1 MKIKSVS
8 FLMLKTGNDC
18 LTSENI
24 EKFSKKVYSF
34 TWRFWGIWVFTLILI
49 LAIFLAVMDV
59 APYLHKDEVIIVD
72 LGRIILNQHAEW
84 SINWLIDQNQPAFL
98 FTYVGPVLQE
108 LAYEFGGQFG
118 PRVSGLLGGLSAA
131 TALVGW
137 LLTRGIKQ
145 KVAFGLGLI
154 FLLDPLFV
162 QAITLGRLDG
172 WTIALCLSC
181 CWIISYIYHSTES
194 RLFNVHLLIAGGLA
208 SMAFFIWPSAVFLFP
223 LIALELFGLVSKN
236 RINGETT
243 VGSIRPVLLF
253 IIGFSAATLLFLI
266 SISPQIF
273 TQINNILESVKSNT
287 RSGSSGGQLL
297 IFQNAIE
304 LLRVLKYTPVLV
316 IFSLAG
322 IAMYRQ
328 TGLVLMLLVTIIMT
342 LGTVVYIHRV
352 LYLVPYFIG
361 CVSGIYQNKSSNF
374 SPQLVRLVGIGLLL
388 MWSVSLSL
396 GTRTFIALNAKVDQN
411 RDLVQEA
418 SLSLLGPGNKK
429 VLAPFEFYYPGRAIG
444 WEMYNLYLALNE
456 PVNLTKTL
464 RILPHVD
471 YIIMSKPHLVDEH
484 EWVNQTKEF
493 ENILLKKGWQDKGI
507 FHLYNKP
514 AEPFNGVINNNLR
527 IRNLFSVFRKPYGP
541 YRLFVRGKGNLT
553 I

>member
-1 MKIKSVS
+1 
-8 FLMLKTGNDC
+8 
-18 LTSENI
+18 
-24 EKFSKKVYSF
+24 
-34 TWRFWGIWVFTLILI
+34 
-49 LAIFLAVMDV
+49 MDV

-72 LGRIILNQHAEW
+72 LGRIILNQNSEW
-84 SINWLIDQNQPAFL
+84 SINWLIDHNQPAFL

-118 PRVSGLLGGLSAA
+118 PRVSGIIGGLSAS

-137 LLTRGIKQ
+137 LLKRGIKQ

-162 QAITLGRLDG
+162 QAITMGRLDG

-181 CWIISYIYHSTES
+181 CWIISYIYYSSES
-194 RLFNVHLLIAGGLA
+194 RLFNVHLLITGGLA
-208 SMAFFIWPSAVFLFP
+208 SLAFFIWPSAVFLFP
-223 LIALELFGLVSKN
+223 LIAMELFSLVTKN
-236 RINGETT
+236 SINGKTT

-253 IIGFSAATLLFLI
+253 ITGFILATLLFLI
-266 SISPQIF
+266 SIYPQIF

-287 RSGSSGGQLL
+287 RSGSSGGQVL

-328 TGLVLMLLVTIIMT
+328 TGLVLMLLVTIVMT
-342 LGTVVYIHRV
+342 ITTVVYIHRV
-352 LYLVPYFIG
+352 LYLVPYFIV
-361 CVSGIYQNKSSNF
+361 CVSGIYQNKSSSF
-374 SPQLVRLVGIGLLL
+374 LPQLVRLGGIGVLL

-396 GTRTFIALNAKVDQN
+396 GTRTFIALDAKVDQN

-418 SLSLLGPGNKK
+418 TLSLLGPGNKK
-429 VLAPFEFYYPGRAIG
+429 VLAPFEFYYPGRAMG

-456 PVNLTKTL
+456 PANKEKTL
-464 RILPHVD
+464 QILPHVD
-471 YIIMSKPHLVDEH
+471 YIIMSKPHLVGEY
-484 EWVNQTKEF
+484 EWVKQTKEF
-493 ENILLKKGWQDKGI
+493 ENILLKNGWHDKGI

-514 AEPFNGVINNNLR
+514 AEPFTGIINNNLR
-527 IRNLFSVFRKPYGP
+527 IRNLFSIFRKPYGP
-541 YRLFVRGKGNLT
+541 YRLFVREKGNS
-553 I
+553 II